1 MAKFTDEVTIKI
13 RAGHGGPG
21 CVAFRREKYIPKG
34 GPDGGDGGRGG
45 DVYFMASRSYYNLS
59 HLYKDKT
66 YSAGN
71 GRPGEGANKNGVAGD
86 DIIIKLP
93 LGTEI
98 FDAETGEP
106 LCDLLEEDKPLKVL
120 EGGIGGKGNT
130 FYKTSTNQGPQYAQH
145 GMPGGERY
153 VLLNLK
159 LIADVGLVG
168 LPNAGKST
176 LLSKITNAKPK
187 IADYPFTT
195 LIPNL
200 GVVQRGGAAEFTIAD
215 IPGIIEGAHLG
226 HGLGLS
232 FLRHIERV
240 KVILYMIDA
249 AEEDPKYVYELLQ
262 SEVQSYNKKLART
275 PSCII
280 VSKTDCVSEEQV
292 KKSVKAFGRK
302 KVIAI
307 SSETGDNLEKLLD
320 EIETLL
326 GK

>member
-1 MAKFTDEVTIKI
+1 
-13 RAGHGGPG
+13 
-21 CVAFRREKYIPKG
+21 
-34 GPDGGDGGRGG
+34 
-45 DVYFMASRSYYNLS
+45 
-59 HLYKDKT
+59 
-66 YSAGN
+66 
-71 GRPGEGANKNGVAGD
+71 
-86 DIIIKLP
+86 
-93 LGTEI
+93 
-98 FDAETGEP
+98 
-106 LCDLLEEDKPLKVL
+106 LCDLLEEDVPLKIL
-120 EGGIGGKGNT
+120 DGGIGGKGNT
-130 FYKTSTNQGPQYAQH
+130 FYKSSTNQGPQYAQH

-200 GVVQRGGAAEFTIAD
+200 GVVQRGENEVFTIAD

-240 KVILYMIDA
+240 KVILYMIEA
-249 AEEDPKYVYELLQ
+249 TEEDPKYVYDLLL
-262 SEVQSYNKKLART
+262 SEVKSYNKKLAHV

-280 VSKTDCVSEEQV
+280 VSKTDLATPEQV

-307 SSETGDNLEKLLD
+307 SSETGDNLEKLLG
-320 EIETLL
+320 EIEILL

>member
-1 MAKFTDEVTIKI
+1 MPKFTDELTIKI

-45 DVYFMASRSYYNLS
+45 DVYFVASRSYYNLA
-59 HLYKDKT
+59 HLFRDKT
-66 YSAGN
+66 YSAKN
-71 GRPGEGANKNGVAGD
+71 GLPGQGGNKNGINGED
-86 DIIIKLP
+86 LIIKVP
-93 LGTEI
+93 LGTEVL
-98 FDAETGEP
+98 DAETGEP
-106 LCDLLEEDKPLKVL
+106 VCDLLEEDKPVKVL

-130 FYKTSTNQGPQYAQH
+130 FYKSATNQGPQYAQH
-145 GMPGGERY
+145 GMPGGEQY
-153 VLLNLK
+153 ILLNLK

-195 LIPNL
+195 LVPNL
-200 GVVQRGGAAEFTIAD
+200 GVVQRDSGFEFTIAD

-240 KVILYMIDA
+240 RVILYMIEA
-249 AEEDPKYVYELLQ
+249 TEEDPKYVFELLQ
-262 SEVQSYNKKLART
+262 SEVKSYNKKLAHT

-280 VSKTDCVSEEQV
+280 VSKTDCASEEQV
-292 KKSVKAFGRK
+292 KKSVKAFGKK

-307 SSETGDNLEKLLD
+307 SSETGDNLNVLID
-320 EIETLL
+320 EIESLL